1 MTPPED
7 PRVAIVRR
15 WLGEDNPYERAD
27 KLLAELDAVRCA
39 QSLDA
44 EPTEEAPPIE
54 VTPAQLDLLRHALGV
69 QLRGSTYSV
78 PYRNHYVA
86 GGDVTEWESLCA
98 AGLARKTNS
107 GNVLSGVDPIYIVTK
122 AGREV
127 ALRGIKVRRRK

>member
-44 EPTEEAPPIE
+44 EPTEEDVE
-54 VTPAQLDLLRHALGV
+54 R
-69 QLRGSTYSV
+69 
-78 PYRNHYVA
+78 VA
-86 GGDVTEWESLCA
+86 
-98 AGLARKTNS
+98 
-107 GNVLSGVDPIYIVTK
+107 
-122 AGREV
+122 V
-127 ALRGIKVRRRK
+127 ALHRAQRFATAWEDMTPGGQAYLREQARAALTAWRRK